1 MSVYGIGPFQL
12 NAERLSLV
20 RDGKQVPIGPKVVET
35 LRALVERPH
44 EALTKS
50 ALLDRI
56 WPEGFVEEANLAQ
69 NVYVLRK
76 TFRKYG
82 CADPIETVP
91 GHGYRFTAPVSRLVY
106 ASRAQLRPRR
116 VAAAIAGV
124 AVIAASLV
132 LAASN
137 NITQHKTTLGALSE
151 NGMRMYEI
159 GRYYWDLRTREGVQK
174 SFLYFSRV
182 IDTDPYDA
190 RGYAALAD
198 ANVTMGDYCFGTHAP
213 AVYFAR
219 AREYVKKALT
229 LDLDSAE
236 AHAALGFLALHR
248 RDTAVGLT
256 ELQQAIVLD
265 PLYSDAHE
273 WYGIAL
279 LRRGQSSE
287 GLRHLKIAADL
298 DPLSVATIAWLGA
311 AAYRDRR
318 FSEAIVYSRQAL
330 ELSPQRTDA
339 LRTIGETYEAQG
351 HLGLA
356 LEAFK
361 RYAAVD
367 PYYRPEAALLLA
379 QAYAL
384 GHRMSEARAQLI
396 YARAHASDVDG
407 IDLVAA
413 AAAVG
418 DRNVSLDMVRRMRT
432 HISWM
437 ALENAAH
444 FDALQLTA
452 ERNVVV
458 TGG

>member
-1 MSVYGIGPFQL
+1 MSVYVIGPFQL
-12 NAERLSLV
+12 NAERLSLM
-20 RDGKQVPIGPKVVET
+20 RDGKQVPLGPKVVET
-35 LRALVERPH
+35 LLALVERPH
-44 EALTKS
+44 EVLNKS

-56 WPEGFVEEANLAQ
+56 WSEGFVEDANLAQ

-76 TFRKYG
+76 TFRKHG

-91 GHGYRFTAPVSRLVY
+91 GRGYRFTATVSRLAY
-106 ASRAQLRPRR
+106 ASPAHPHPRR
-116 VAAAIAGV
+116 VGAAIVAV

-132 LAASN
+132 LAASTN
-137 NITQHKTTLGALSE
+137 LTQHKETLGALSE
-151 NGMRMYEI
+151 NGVRMYEI
-159 GRYYWDLRTREGVQK
+159 GRYYWNMRTRDGAQK

-198 ANVTMGDYCFGTHAP
+198 ANVTMGDYCYGTHTP

-219 AREYVKKALT
+219 AREYIKKALT
-229 LDLDSAE
+229 LDPDSAE

-248 RDTAVGLT
+248 RDAAAGLG
-256 ELQQAIVLD
+256 ELQQAITLD
-265 PLYSDAHE
+265 PSYSDAHE

-298 DPLSVATIAWLGA
+298 DPLSVATIAWLDA

-318 FSEAIVYSRQAL
+318 FSDAIVFSRQAL

-351 HLGLA
+351 NLSRA
-356 LEAFK
+356 LETFK
-361 RYAAVD
+361 RYGAVG

-384 GHRMSEARAQLI
+384 AHRMSEARAQLS

-407 IDLVAA
+407 TDLIAA

-418 DRNVSLDMVRRMRT
+418 NRNMSLDMVRRMRT
-432 HISWM
+432 HVSWM
-437 ALENAAH
+437 AIENAAH
-444 FDALQLTA
+444 FDALQLT
-452 ERNVVV
+452 ERNVVAS
-458 TGG
+458 GG